1 VAVQGTPVIYPNPV
15 KGGGPVS
22 IRLPNHAGTAKVTVT
37 VFTTA
42 FRRVNEFSV
51 TQAGGSD
58 VSLPLSDRNG
68 KPLANGLYYV
78 LIQTPSGKSIEKL
91 LVLR

>member
-1 VAVQGTPVIYPNPV
+1 VIYPNPV
-15 KGGGPVS
+15 KGDGPVS
-22 IRLPNHAGTAKVTVT
+22 IRLPNYAGIAKVTVT

-42 FRRVNEFSV
+42 FRRVNEFPV

-58 VSLPLSDRNG
+58 VALPLSDRTG
-68 KPLANGLYYV
+68 EPLANGLYYV
-78 LIQTPSGKSIEKL
+78 LIQTPLGKSVEKL